1 MAPQVIVFDEPKA
14 AAPPKGSSKFAYNS
28 FLSSKISKIN
38 RAPPKPK
45 TDQERKEEE
54 EDRRHDRELKELLEG
69 KVMIEKLHESQ
80 LDGKARHKHNA
91 AKLAELGM
99 KVKTKL
105 KMPAN
110 MYYASQRNRAE
121 KAKKEIQDAKD
132 RGVLNAAMKRDI
144 ESAHLGK
151 AKPTRYKHKRGDGGP
166 NSGPGRFKD
175 GVLHVSKSH
184 IERVAAQGRQSARVG
199 KHGKPG
205 KPGKMGKPGNKP
217 KSRR

>member
-1 MAPQVIVFDEPKA
+1 MAPVEPRRKRAPEVVVFSEPKA
-14 AAPPKGSSKFAYNS
+14 AQAKGGSDKFAYKA
-28 FLSSKISKIN
+28 FMSSRITKIN
-38 RAPPKPK
+38 AARPKEK
-45 TDQERKEEE
+45 TVEERKEEA

-80 LDGKARHKHNA
+80 LDGRERHKHNA
-91 AKLAELGM
+91 AKLAALGM

-144 ESAHLGK
+144 EAAHMGK
-151 AKPTRYKHKRGDGGP
+151 PAPARHRHKRGDGGP
-166 NSGPGRFKD
+166 NAGPGRFKD

-184 IERVAAQGRQSARVG
+184 INRVAAQARQPARIG
-199 KHGKPG
+199 KQGKKG
-205 KPGKMGKPGNKP
+205 